1 MDDGL
6 FKEILTRRIQ
16 KGRVGDVKALPEPCD
31 PGLSDNDFGDFIYT
45 PYTDFVA
52 QYGCTKAHLDFS
64 LHALREMTTR
74 FSAEDAIRYFI
85 NTFPEE
91 TLKAL
96 LIWSKDDHYHVRRL
110 ASEGTRPKLPWSQ
123 KIVIP
128 VTAPLPILDN
138 LFHDKTRLVTRSVAN
153 HLNDISKTDPD
164 LCVDTLLGWRK
175 SGKQKSA
182 EMDYLVRHAL
192 RTLVKQGNSRALQLL
207 GFSHA
212 PRVRVSNF
220 AVPTE
225 IKMDSALTFSFDLK
239 AHEDANMVID
249 YIFYFQNKTGK
260 LNSKKVFKL
269 KKVSLKKGEMV
280 TVLKQHPLRQF
291 MTTRTLYAGFHAIA
305 LQINGKVFA
314 EKSFLLIE

>member
-1 MDDGL
+1 MTQSMHVAQTKKVLLKDQLFNQVKVERLACEIEQVYPAFERSAFVHEVMAGFPARELKERISWMTACLRKYLPDGYKKVVSVML
-6 FKEILTRRIQ
+6 
-16 KGRVGDVKALPEPCD
+16 KALPEPCD

-128 VTAPLPILDN
+128 V
-138 LFHDKTRLVTRSVAN
+138 
-153 HLNDISKTDPD
+153 
-164 LCVDTLLGWRK
+164 
-175 SGKQKSA
+175 
-182 EMDYLVRHAL
+182 
-192 RTLVKQGNSRALQLL
+192 
-207 GFSHA
+207 
-212 PRVRVSNF
+212 
-220 AVPTE
+220 
-225 IKMDSALTFSFDLK
+225 
-239 AHEDANMVID
+239 
-249 YIFYFQNKTGK
+249 
-260 LNSKKVFKL
+260 
-269 KKVSLKKGEMV
+269 
-280 TVLKQHPLRQF
+280 
-291 MTTRTLYAGFHAIA
+291 
-305 LQINGKVFA
+305 
-314 EKSFLLIE
+314 